1 VSAVADMIGA
11 LSEICAGLP
20 DQRKG
25 PRRDGNFSMADIGL
39 SAFSMFFMGSPSF
52 LGHQRALA
60 EGHGRSNCETLFGM
74 SAIPSDNYIRTML
87 DGAAPAAFDGL
98 FIKAIEAA
106 GPLTP
111 FQCLDRRVPI
121 ALDGTEHFCSRK
133 IKCQQCSTRRR
144 ADGGTEYFHAFLGAS
159 MVAPGHKQV
168 LPLPPEFIAPQDG
181 AEKQDCERNAAKRWL
196 ARHGAGLVHLRPVY
210 LGDDLFACQPIVT
223 AIHEAGGNFILTCK
237 PSSHQTI
244 AEYLQGAGLQEHRKT
259 ICQRGKRTTTVYR
272 WLNAV
277 PLRATGDAILV
288 NWFSTETLN
297 AKGKRTYHN
306 SFVTDLAITPDTV
319 AELAAC
325 GRARWKIENET
336 FTCSRPTVTISNTTL
351 GTARKPSPASWSPS
365 TCSPSRFIPPL
376 ISGSSPGEPPSSHA
390 ARHTASSSICGPSP
404 PTSCSRTGPIC
415 SNLSRPRPYGRRD
428 HAPHRSR
435 TKPTQ
440 TRSLT
445 FENPCET

>member
-1 VSAVADMIGA
+1 MIGA

-210 LGDDLFACQPIVT
+210 LGDDLFACQPIVA
-223 AIHEAGGNFILTCK
+223 AIHAAGGNFILTCK

-244 AEYLQGAGLQEHRKT
+244 AEYLQGAGLQEHRRT

-336 FTCSRPTVTISNTTL
+336 FNVLKTNGYNLEHNFGHGKKTLASILVTLNL
-351 GTARKPSPASWSPS
+351 LAFA
-365 TCSPSRFIPPL
+365 F
-376 ISGSSPGEPPSSHA
+376 
-390 ARHTASSSICGPSP
+390 HTAAYLGVLAWRAAVIARGPTYRFFEHLRTITTYVVFQDWPHLLQSIAAAAIRP
-404 PTSCSRTGPIC
+404 P
-415 SNLSRPRPYGRRD
+415 
-428 HAPHRSR
+428 
-435 TKPTQ
+435 
-440 TRSLT
+440 
-445 FENPCET
+445 